1 MLAFSARLEKQAP
14 EDDKKGHNL
23 IASSPTLIHNWIDL
37 YYWSF
42 NLEGATCTWF
52 NHVTISWFRIDCFKS
67 KIRRRICTGCLRF
80 ASYHSKTMGLY
91 CPGTLPEFRGKGLA
105 QELLRFS
112 IAIAWT
118 KWIRI
123 FLVQTFIMNDGHT
136 KICKSASPPSGTSK
150 KNLCKSPRLDRKFSP
165 SLTHISFSV

>member
-1 MLAFSARLEKQAP
+1 MSRYLDFE
-14 EDDKKGHNL
+14 L
-23 IASSPTLIHNWIDL
+23 IVSKVRS
-37 YYWSF
+37 
-42 NLEGATCTWF
+42 EGAFVPAACA
-52 NHVTISWFRIDCFKS
+52 
-67 KIRRRICTGCLRF
+67 LL
-80 ASYHSKTMGLY
+80 SYHSKTMGLY

-136 KICKSASPPSGTSK
+136 KICKSAGLHPVRQKRIYARVLG
-150 KNLCKSPRLDRKFSP
+150 
-165 SLTHISFSV
+165 

>member
-1 MLAFSARLEKQAP
+1 MSRYLGFE
-14 EDDKKGHNL
+14 L
-23 IASSPTLIHNWIDL
+23 IVSKVRS
-37 YYWSF
+37 
-42 NLEGATCTWF
+42 EGAFVPAACA
-52 NHVTISWFRIDCFKS
+52 
-67 KIRRRICTGCLRF
+67 LL
-80 ASYHSKTMGLY
+80 SYHSKTMGLY
-91 CPGTLPEFRGKGLA
+91 YPGTLPEFRGKGLA

-136 KICKSASPPSGTSK
+136 KICKSAGLHPVRQK
-150 KNLCKSPRLDRKFSP
+150 KNLCKSPRLDRKFLP